1 MLCEKFFLFGNFFR
15 NGLFEVLEFIFVGFD
30 FGFLEGAD
38 RFVLLE
44 FFFVESDIDFK
55 LVTFVEDF
63 ESLFFKFLK
72 ISLELV
78 QFLFKVNVLLL
89 IGLHFGGDFI
99 DGMRRGSFFSDV
111 NLLVEMDFEIS
122 IFFHLKGF
130 FFVKAIVL
138 LVLLID
144 VIPGDQLYFGEVI
157 GLKVFEF
164 LEFFVVGFEFLY
176 FFVDLLC
183 LELM

>member
-1 MLCEKFFLFGNFFR
+1 
-15 NGLFEVLEFIFVGFD
+15 
-30 FGFLEGAD
+30 
-38 RFVLLE
+38 
-44 FFFVESDIDFK
+44 
-55 LVTFVEDF
+55 
-63 ESLFFKFLK
+63 
-72 ISLELV
+72 
-78 QFLFKVNVLLL
+78 
-89 IGLHFGGDFI
+89 
-99 DGMRRGSFFSDV
+99 MRRGSFLSDM
-111 NLLVEMDFEIS
+111 NLLVEMDFKIS
-122 IFFHLKGF
+122 IFLHLKGF
-130 FFVKAIVL
+130 LFIETVVL